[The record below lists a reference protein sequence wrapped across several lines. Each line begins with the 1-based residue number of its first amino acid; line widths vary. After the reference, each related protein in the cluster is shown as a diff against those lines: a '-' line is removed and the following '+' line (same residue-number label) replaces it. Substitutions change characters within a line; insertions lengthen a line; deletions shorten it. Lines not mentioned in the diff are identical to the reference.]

1 MAVWPF
7 NRKKASQVDEQ
18 VPEEIREYYESGKK
32 RTAMAWLLALATLLV
47 TVLLAL
53 FIFFAGRW
61 VYRQFSNEDEPQQ
74 PTTQQTETETPVE
87 QTPNTTNT
95 QQGTSSS
102 SSTQT
107 PSTTPSSTS
116 TQTSS
121 TPSTGATA
129 TEVPDTGPGP
139 GGLQ

>member
-7 NRKKASQVDEQ
+7 NRKKTSQVDEQ
-18 VPEEIREYYESGKK
+18 VPEEVREYYESGKK
-32 RTAMAWLLALATLLV
+32 RTVMAWLLAFATLVV

-61 VYRQFSNEDEPQQ
+61 VFRQFTKEDEPQQ
-74 PTTQQTETETPVE
+74 PITQQTETETPAE

-107 PSTTPSSTS
+107 PASTPASS
-116 TQTSS
+116 TQTTS
-121 TPSTGATA
+121 TPSTGASP
-129 TEVPDTGPGP
+129 TEVPNTGPGP
-139 GGLQ
+139 DGLQ